1 MPVLT
6 KPFQN
11 SEQVGTLLNSFYK
24 VNVTLI
30 PKPNTDIASK

>member
-11 SEQVGTLLNSFYK
+11 SEEEGTLLNSFYK
-24 VNVTLI
+24 ANVTLI
-30 PKPNTDIASK
+30 PKPNRDITSK